1 MARTDD
7 DTWDINESVG
17 ATALGVAGGRAKETN
32 SADPLIR
39 DPYAELFLEA
49 AGDGIWRVYL
59 DDELPADLAASDP
72 QFEERMQAMLGYTAC
87 RTKFFD
93 EYFLAAA
100 ADGIRQFVILAAG
113 WFLAISPTM
122 ASADASRA
130 QTAVER
136 AHNDLLKQQNATLK
150 EQFTHLEEY
159 KAQLAALR
167 VQLPAHADLSALN
180 SELQALVASAGL
192 TTTTFGATTAQAF
205 APVAAAA
212 APVADAAAPA
222 ATGTGAAAAGA
233 AAPAPATSYPGFFA
247 IPLTMTVLGTYDA
260 TLKFLDSLQ
269 TTSSR
274 LYLVGSITATSQQ
287 DGGSS
292 PGKPATSKGDLETT
306 INGFTYV
313 LQDGSAAVEAPAA
326 TPSPL
331 PVPSTQKNP
340 FVPVS

>member
-1 MARTDD
+1 MRTNKAAP
-7 DTWDINESVG
+7 W
-17 ATALGVAGGRAKETN
+17 VAGA
-32 SADPLIR
+32 IVV
-39 DPYAELFLEA
+39 
-49 AGDGIWRVYL
+49 I
-59 DDELPADLAASDP
+59 
-72 QFEERMQAMLGYTAC
+72 
-87 RTKFFD
+87 
-93 EYFLAAA
+93 
-100 ADGIRQFVILAAG
+100 FVILAAG
-113 WFLAISPTM
+113 WFLAISPTI
-122 ASADASRA
+122 ASADESRA
-130 QTAVER
+130 QAAVER
-136 AHNDLLKQQNATLK
+136 AHNDRLKQQNATLK
-150 EQFTHLEEY
+150 EQLTHLEEY

-167 VQLPAHADLSALN
+167 VQLPAHAELSALN
-180 SELQALVASAGL
+180 TELQALVASAGL

-222 ATGTGAAAAGA
+222 ATTTTSGTSAPAAGA
-233 AAPAPATSYPGFFA
+233 AAPVPTTSYPGFFA

-292 PGKPATSKGDLETT
+292 TGKPATSKGDLETT
-306 INGFTYV
+306 ITGFAYV
-313 LQDGSAAVEAPAA
+313 LKDGPAAVEAPTA

-340 FVPVS
+340 FVPVP